1 MGVLTR
7 IAFNEKFSS
16 FLVIHSFL
24 VSQISVFL
32 DFSELPSTRC
42 WNVTVEKS
50 LLSCTLILKGLWSSH
65 KTNEQLKP
73 DRSLTS
79 YTPAKQW
86 VSALTLC
93 SDMPGSLCHMSHQSV
108 CFFTLNFNLTVLY
121 LKKNTHTHTRKT
133 WTLEN
138 IKLV

>member
-32 DFSELPSTRC
+32 DFSELPSTRRR
-42 WNVTVEKS
+42 NVTVEKS
-50 LLSCTLILKGLWSSH
+50 LLSRTLILKGLWSSH

-73 DRSLTS
+73 DRILTS

-86 VSALTLC
+86 ASALTLC
-93 SDMPGSLCHMSHQSV
+93 SDMPGSLCLMSHQSV

-121 LKKNTHTHTRKT
+121 FLKKHTHTRKT